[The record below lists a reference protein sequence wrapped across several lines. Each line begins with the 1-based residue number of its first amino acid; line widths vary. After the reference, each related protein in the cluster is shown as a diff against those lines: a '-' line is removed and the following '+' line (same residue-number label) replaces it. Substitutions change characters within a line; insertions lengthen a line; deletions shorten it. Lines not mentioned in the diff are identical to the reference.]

1 MKSISPKVFALL
13 ATALLLAACSVEPD
27 PIAFGSDNCAFC
39 QMTIVDKTHA
49 AQLVTRKGKQ
59 YKFDAIE
66 CLVQNLPE
74 WGMEEIAHLLVA
86 DYGNPGAMIPAE
98 TAIYLIS
105 DEIKSPMGAYLS
117 AFSSRE
123 AAEVARDEHGG
134 ALYSWKDLPKEL
146 MVDF

>member
-1 MKSISPKVFALL
+1 MRINIQKILTLL
-13 ATALLLAACSVEPD
+13 TALLLAACSVEPD

-59 YKFDAIE
+59 HKFDAIE

-74 WGMEEIAHLLVA
+74 WEKDEIAHLLVA

-98 TAIYLIS
+98 TATFLIS

-117 AFSSRE
+117 AFSSDQVADGARE
-123 AAEVARDEHGG
+123 AHGG
-134 ALYSWKDLPKEL
+134 ALYSWMDLPKEL